1 MTDQRA
7 EAMTT
12 LKQFEQEQIE
22 RFRPKPPKPLTPAE
36 EFAKRLDAAQSQT
49 ISVDVGW
56 LR

>member
-1 MTDQRA
+1 MTDPHA
-7 EAMTT
+7 EALAT

-22 RFRPKPPKPLTPAE
+22 RYRPKPPTPLTPAE
-36 EFAKRLDAAQSQT
+36 EFAKRLDAAQSET